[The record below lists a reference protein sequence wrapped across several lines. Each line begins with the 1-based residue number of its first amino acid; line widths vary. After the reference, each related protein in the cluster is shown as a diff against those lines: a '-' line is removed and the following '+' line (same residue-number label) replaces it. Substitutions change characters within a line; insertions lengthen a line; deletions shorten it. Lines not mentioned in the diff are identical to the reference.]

1 MAQKLHLENQVIP
14 KNKTVVFKSD
24 KPQIVFLKIWNLLEK
39 ENIFT
44 INGEDVKLVD
54 CGGKTLDA
62 HHVRTIE
69 LDVDQEIE
77 LSAEKEKTFL
87 YNMIL

>member
-1 MAQKLHLENQVIP
+1 MAQKLYLENQVIP

-24 KPQIVFLKIWNLLEK
+24 KKQIVFLHIWNLLKE

-44 INGEDVKLVD
+44 INSEDVQLAN
-54 CGGKTLDA
+54 CGGKTIDA

-69 LDVDQEIE
+69 LDINDEIE
-77 LSAEKEKTFL
+77 LSGENFE
-87 YNMIL
+87 YNIIY